1 MLSDEHPVAA
11 APELEAVLVG
21 ATAADAA
28 PDAAVE
34 ARAAA
39 AQLGFGRADDPS
51 LVGRPLAFSTAAAF
65 AAAFPGDDG
74 WLARAVRDFF
84 NAGGR
89 RAWVVRVA
97 VDPARPLDAHVTRAL
112 PLPADGLTAGVAIA
126 MQVPSAGLLL
136 LPDLEYLCLAAS
148 LPPASLPPAAPAAS
162 PQPRGFRPLAD
173 LVAPP
178 RPAVA
183 APPSVAAPLRPHDVL
198 TAVSAMLA
206 QRRPDMLCLFA
217 LPIGADQTQS
227 VPALVQRATAYVRG
241 DPPPGA
247 VRGDPP
253 AGADLPQVQA
263 FVPLLRDA
271 AGDIAT
277 PSGLVAGFLAA
288 TAETDGVWRSIAGR
302 TLPLGAT
309 PLRRIESNALDNL
322 RQAGVATLRFAP
334 GGTALEDDIL
344 ACRDTPANASRRAA
358 GTRRLMGWLL
368 RNLHGFGEQLVF
380 ENVLDDGRVEL
391 ILAELFAT
399 LFKRGALNGGQVS
412 DAVTIARRAAADN
425 AVEFDIGVNAAV
437 ALETIRLRFVDGRVT
452 TTLRTAA

>member
-1 MLSDEHPVAA
+1 MLSDQHPVAA
-11 APELEAVLVG
+11 APALEAVLVG
-21 ATAADAA
+21 ATAAEAQ
-28 PDAAVE
+28 PDAAAE

-39 AQLGFGRADDPS
+39 AQLGFGEAQDPS
-51 LVGRPLAFSTAAAF
+51 LVGRPLAFSTVAAF
-65 AAAFPGDDG
+65 AEAFPGDDG
-74 WLARAVRDFF
+74 WLARAVKDFF

-89 RAWVVRVA
+89 LAWVVRVA
-97 VDPARPLDAHVTRAL
+97 VDPARPLDAYVTRAL
-112 PLPADGLTAGVAIA
+112 PLPADGLVAAGVEIA

-148 LPPASLPPAAPAAS
+148 LPPPVAPAVP
-162 PQPRGFRPLAD
+162 PQPPGFRPLAD

-183 APPSVAAPLRPHDVL
+183 AVPPAAAPLSPNDVL

-227 VPALVQRATAYVRG
+227 MSVLVRRAIAYLHGDTGGDTVPG
-241 DPPPGA
+241 P
-247 VRGDPP
+247 
-253 AGADLPQVQA
+253 DLPQVQA
-263 FVPLLRDA
+263 FAPLLRDA
-271 AGDIAT
+271 TGDIAT

-302 TLPLGAT
+302 PLPLGAT

-334 GGTALEDDIL
+334 GGTALDDDVL
-344 ACRDTPANASRRAA
+344 ACRDTSANASRRAA

-368 RNLHGFGEQLVF
+368 RSLRAFGEQLVF

-391 ILAELFAT
+391 ILADLFAT
-399 LFKRGALNGGQVS
+399 LLRRGALNGAQVS
-412 DAVTIARRAAADN
+412 DAVTIRRAAADN
-425 AVEFDIGVNAAV
+425 AVEFDIWVNAAV
-437 ALETIRLRFVDGRVT
+437 ALETIRLRFVDGSVT